1 VVAKSSRHRANSVS
15 ACDRLGQHQ
24 SRGGMFSPRRTAS
37 VEMWQVPSV
46 ATRKMYVDPAA
57 GVEVCGGAPR

>member
-1 VVAKSSRHRANSVS
+1 MRVVCFVRRAV
-15 ACDRLGQHQ
+15 A
-24 SRGGMFSPRRTAS
+24 RRTAS